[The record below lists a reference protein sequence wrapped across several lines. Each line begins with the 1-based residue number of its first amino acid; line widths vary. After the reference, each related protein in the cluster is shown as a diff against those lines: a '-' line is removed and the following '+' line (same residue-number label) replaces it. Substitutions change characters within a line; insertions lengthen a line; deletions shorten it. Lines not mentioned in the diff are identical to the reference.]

1 MAEVKT
7 ETTKDQT
14 RARVLTLLNEELS
27 NYSNQQI
34 QVVLDLLGDGNT
46 VPFIARYRKEMTESL
61 DEVEIRE
68 IEERYNYL
76 SNLEKRKEEVLH
88 SIQEQDELTPELESE
103 IKQATQL
110 QRVEDLYLPYRQKR
124 RTLAT
129 IAKERGLEPFAEWL
143 MTFPEEDLAKEA
155 EKYIHPEEELETV
168 EDVYSGVHEILAE
181 YTSEDAEFRKWI
193 RAKTINS
200 GKIEVTVKD
209 EEADEKRVYQMY

>member
-46 VPFIARYRKEMTESL
+46 VPFIARYRKEMTGSL

-129 IAKERGLEPFAEWL
+129 IAKEKGLEP
-143 MTFPEEDLAKEA
+143 
-155 EKYIHPEEELETV
+155 
-168 EDVYSGVHEILAE
+168 LAE
-181 YTSEDAEFRKWI
+181 
-193 RAKTINS
+193 
-200 GKIEVTVKD
+200 
-209 EEADEKRVYQMY
+209 